1 MDKILERALVGN
13 NINNKRDCQQP
24 DLFVVTLAR
33 SPGDAW
39 ALSKGGRGQAGR
51 APWKRAEIADHHL
64 LDAQPSAEQIKSYE
78 EKNNLHF
85 TTKIHK
91 TAFEILSR
99 AETMSPTQQDSKQA
113 SPRGHRTK
121 EALATLIA
129 PPPANAVRSEL
140 ALS

>member
-1 MDKILERALVGN
+1 MDVWTKYWRELLSETTL
-13 NINNKRDCQQP
+13 NNKRDCQQP

-64 LDAQPSAEQIKSYE
+64 LDAQPSAEQPSAEQIKSYE
-78 EKNNLHF
+78 EKNNLRF
-85 TTKIHK
+85 TTKIHT

-99 AETMSPTQQDSKQA
+99 AETMLPTERTA
-113 SPRGHRTK
+113 SRHHRGDTVQK
-121 EALATLIA
+121 K
-129 PPPANAVRSEL
+129 RSQH
-140 ALS
+140 